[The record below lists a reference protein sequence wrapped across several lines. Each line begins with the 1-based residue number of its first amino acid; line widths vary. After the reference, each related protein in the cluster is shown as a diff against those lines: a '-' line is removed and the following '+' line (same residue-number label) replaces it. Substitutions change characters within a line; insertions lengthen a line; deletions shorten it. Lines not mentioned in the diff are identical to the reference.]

1 MIAGGQVAVGGSL
14 SVTVTVKLQRA
25 VWPEVSVAVQFT
37 VVVPTAN
44 VAPEAGLQAMV
55 EPGQLSEAVAV

>member
-1 MIAGGQVAVGGSL
+1 M
-14 SVTVTVKLQRA
+14 TVTVKLHGA
-25 VWPEVSVAVQFT
+25 VLPEVSLAVQFT
-37 VVVPTAN
+37 VVVPTAK